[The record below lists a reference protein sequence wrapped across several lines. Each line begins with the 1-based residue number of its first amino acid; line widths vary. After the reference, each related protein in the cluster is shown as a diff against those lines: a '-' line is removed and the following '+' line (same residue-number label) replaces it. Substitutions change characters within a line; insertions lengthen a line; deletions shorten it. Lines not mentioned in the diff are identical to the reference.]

1 MLTKIYADTP
11 DYAVVREVVS
21 CLESGGVLIYP
32 TGVGYA
38 LGCSALK
45 KRAVEQV
52 CQIKGVDS
60 KRHTL
65 AIMCQ
70 DLGEVAQ
77 YAKLS
82 DETFALI
89 KAGTHEPATYILP
102 PTSTLPTT
110 FRQRKEVGV
119 QLCKHPVTRII
130 LEELEAPLLTGSLP
144 DLPEGYDTNYL
155 TDPELIE
162 EYYSHQVDLIIDGG
176 VAPGGHTTIIDCT
189 GAEPQIL
196 REGTN

>member
-11 DYAVVREVVS
+11 DYAVVREVVQ
-21 CLESGGVLIYP
+21 CLESGGVIIYP

-77 YAKLS
+77 YAKLGN
-82 DETFALI
+82 ETFALM
-89 KAGTHEPATYILP
+89 KSGKNEPATYI
-102 PTSTLPTT
+102 
-110 FRQRKEVGV
+110 
-119 QLCKHPVTRII
+119 I
-130 LEELEAPLLTGSLP
+130 
-144 DLPEGYDTNYL
+144 
-155 TDPELIE
+155 
-162 EYYSHQVDLIIDGG
+162 
-176 VAPGGHTTIIDCT
+176 
-189 GAEPQIL
+189 
-196 REGTN
+196 

>member
-11 DYAVVREVVS
+11 DYAVVREVVQ
-21 CLESGGVLIYP
+21 CLESGGVIIYP

-77 YAKLS
+77 YAKLEN
-82 DETFALI
+82 ETFALM
-89 KAGTHEPATYILP
+89 KSGKYEPATYILP
-102 PTSTLPTT
+102 PTTTLPTP

-144 DLPEGYDTNYL
+144 DLPEGYDMNYL

-162 EYYSHQVDLIIDGG
+162 EYYGHQVDLIIDGG
-176 VAPGGHTTIIDCT
+176 VAPGGHGAIIDCT
-189 GAEPQIL
+189 GETPQLL
-196 REGTN
+196 REGTI

>member
-52 CQIKGVDS
+52 CQIKGGDS

-162 EYYSHQVDLIIDGG
+162 EYYGHQVDLIIDGG
-176 VAPGGHTTIIDCT
+176 VAPGGHSTIIDCT